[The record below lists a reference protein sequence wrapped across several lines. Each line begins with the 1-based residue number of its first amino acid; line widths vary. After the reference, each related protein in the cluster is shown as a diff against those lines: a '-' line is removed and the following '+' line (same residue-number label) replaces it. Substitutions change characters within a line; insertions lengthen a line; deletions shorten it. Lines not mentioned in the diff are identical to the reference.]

1 MRPENK
7 WFAGFVALLLGI
19 TAIFVLFGEPQKNL
33 DQVSEAILPKPE
45 EVSRS
50 KPVEGPV
57 REFLNFDSKVAY
69 MGDENCATC
78 HLEETDSFRAHPM
91 GRSMAKITDF
101 AAKPTSSPY
110 TVGNYRFS
118 VEKRGSQII
127 HIEEELG
134 NGGQVLKKV
143 EEPISWVVGS
153 GQRGHAFL
161 VEKSG
166 KFFQSPISWYSSLEK
181 YNLSPGYE
189 LGNMHFDR
197 PILQACLNCHSNRVE
212 STTGDAL
219 KLHGT
224 AIGCERCHGPGEL
237 HAKEQKIKDGY
248 DQTIVNPAKLSSTRR
263 DHICYQCH
271 MQLEARQDL
280 PDKSIYDFKPGQDL
294 MTFIKRNSNMIS
306 DPVARLKA
314 VGHVQQMEESR
325 CFKADSSKFGC
336 TTCHNPHDF
345 KNPKERQTDYLKKCL
360 SCHTDQNDCS
370 LPMPTRTA
378 LSPADDCI
386 ACHMPSRKTADI
398 GHTALTDHSIKRHT
412 PAYEAMKRAKTP

>member
-1 MRPENK
+1 M
-7 WFAGFVALLLGI
+7 
-19 TAIFVLFGEPQKNL
+19 
-33 DQVSEAILPKPE
+33 
-45 EVSRS
+45 
-50 KPVEGPV
+50 
-57 REFLNFDSKVAY
+57 
-69 MGDENCATC
+69 
-78 HLEETDSFRAHPM
+78 
-91 GRSMAKITDF
+91 
-101 AAKPTSSPY
+101 
-110 TVGNYRFS
+110 
-118 VEKRGSQII
+118 
-127 HIEEELG
+127 
-134 NGGQVLKKV
+134 

-161 VEKSG
+161 VEKAG
-166 KFFQSPISWYSSLEK
+166 QFFQSPISWYSSLLK

-212 STTGDAL
+212 PADKNVL

-248 DQTIVNPAKLSSTRR
+248 DPTIVNPAKLSPTRR
-263 DHICYQCH
+263 DQVCYQCH
-271 MQLEARQDL
+271 MQLEARQEL
-280 PDKSIYDFKPGQDL
+280 PGKSIYDFKPGQDL
-294 MTFIKRNSNMIS
+294 MAYINRNSNNIA

-325 CFKADSSKFGC
+325 CFKADKSKFGC
-336 TTCHNPHDF
+336 YTCHNPHDY
-345 KNPKERQTDYLKKCL
+345 KAPAERQSDYIKKCL
-360 SCHTDQNDCS
+360 SCHQDQNDCS

-378 LSPADDCI
+378 LSPSDDCI